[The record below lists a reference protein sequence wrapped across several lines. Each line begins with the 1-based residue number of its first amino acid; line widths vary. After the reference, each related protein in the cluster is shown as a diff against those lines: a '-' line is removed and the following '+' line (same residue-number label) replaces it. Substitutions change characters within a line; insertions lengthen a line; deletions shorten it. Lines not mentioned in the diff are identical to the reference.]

1 MLIPE
6 PPQVET
12 LIAETDDAGIGM
24 SYVLR
29 EEEQLA
35 QVWSE
40 ADRTEHEHS
49 VREIIDRLG
58 GVRQLVEV
66 VRIRSDS
73 IWERFITLTL
83 ERLLSNQ
90 LREFLDGVDVQILAL
105 SQQMVEADC
114 EIDRLRARV
123 QKRRGWLKEKIAAL
137 EPMAHRTSTQTHLNM
152 MLARVE
158 GLEAYLLGKKDVA
171 LESYNFHYKRHTTLP
186 GDLLYIR
193 VRLLTTRVAI
203 EASTRS
209 KQLSELDAEL
219 AALVPEADRN
229 KAELVTLITR
239 IECMSELSRYWLAY
253 LNIASEGKVEPKINS
268 ESVDVEPKINSE
280 SVDNESI

>member
-1 MLIPE
+1 MESP
-6 PPQVET
+6 T
-12 LIAETDDAGIGM
+12 TETDDGVMAGM
-24 SYVLR
+24 SYVLK
-29 EEEQLA
+29 EEELLA
-35 QVWSE
+35 QVWNNS
-40 ADRTEHEHS
+40 DRIEHERS
-49 VREIIDRLG
+49 ARDAIERLG
-58 GVRQLVEV
+58 RVRQLVEE
-66 VRIRSDS
+66 VRTQADS

-83 ERLLSNQ
+83 ERLLSQQ
-90 LREFLDGVDVQILAL
+90 LREFLDQIDLEIMNL

-114 EIDRLRARV
+114 EIDRVRARV
-123 QKRRGWLKEKIAAL
+123 KERRRVLSEKIAIL

-171 LESYNFHYKRHTTLP
+171 PESYNFHYKRHTTLP

>member
-12 LIAETDDAGIGM
+12 LIAETDDASLGM

-35 QVWSE
+35 QAWSE

-49 VREIIDRLG
+49 VRDIIDRLG
-58 GVRQLVEV
+58 NVRHLVDV

-90 LREFLDGVDVQILAL
+90 LRMFLDEVDGQILTL

-114 EIDRLRARV
+114 EIDRLRARL
-123 QKRRGWLKEKIAAL
+123 QGRSRWLEDKIVIL

-158 GLEAYLLGKKDVA
+158 GLEAYLLGRKDVPPEA
-171 LESYNFHYKRHTTLP
+171 YDLHYKRHTTLP

-193 VRLLTTRVAI
+193 VRLSTTRVALL
-203 EASTRS
+203 AANRTQ
-209 KQLSELDAEL
+209 QLNELNAEL
-219 AALVPEADRN
+219 ARLLLEVDRSKSALTAL
-229 KAELVTLITR
+229 ATR
-239 IECMSELSRYWLAY
+239 MECISEISRYWLAY
-253 LNIASEGKVEPKINS
+253 LDIAGDAKIATNQEP
-268 ESVDVEPKINSE
+268 E
-280 SVDNESI
+280 

>member
-123 QKRRGWLKEKIAAL
+123 QKRRSWLEEKIAAL

-158 GLEAYLLGKKDVA
+158 GLEAYLLGRKDVA
-171 LESYNFHYKRHTTLP
+171 PEAYEYHYKRHTTLP

-193 VRLLTTRVAI
+193 VRLSTTRIAI
-203 EASTRS
+203 LASNRS
-209 KQLSELDAEL
+209 KQLGELDTEL
-219 AALVPEADRN
+219 VGLLPEIDRYKSALTALV
-229 KAELVTLITR
+229 TR
-239 IECMSELSRYWLAY
+239 IECISEISRYWLAY
-253 LNIASEGKVEPKINS
+253 LDIAGDEKIAASQEP
-268 ESVDVEPKINSE
+268 E
-280 SVDNESI
+280 